1 MDTKVF
7 YEVIVPLLEVESTAL
22 ICISTPQDDMN
33 FYSAMFDMKLPNGD
47 PLFVT
52 LEVSLVCDACKESDH
67 PERCPHMTDEIRKLI
82 YLFCLQFN
90 LILTIFIAP
99 WKSVAKF
106 DMVKQIYGDQVDL
119 LQRESM
125 GVITQDLQSVF
136 KQKYVDVM
144 FDNNTYK
151 LQKTPSFVF
160 VACDPNGGGSSQ
172 MGLVSIIIE
181 FNKIIIVGIDSVTT
195 KGHEQIQRLLTAH
208 IEALRNCDNGRF
220 KDSWIVFVPESNL
233 GHESDH
239 MAYMLKNYR
248 KIWTITEKGRTGVVT
263 TAVRKELYTME
274 TQKYICQESIAFWEH
289 MVVSNPVGI
298 GDVKARAISD
308 FKKQILAFKRI
319 IQHPQRGFALP
330 RVVYTGKFKG
340 GNDDLCICLTMAVYW
355 GIEFITHRVKDAPYE
370 MFE

>member
-7 YEVIVPLLEVESTAL
+7 YEVIVPLLEVEATAL

-33 FYSAMFDMKLPNGD
+33 FYSAMFDMHLPDGS

-67 PERCPHMTDEIRKLI
+67 PERCPHMTDEIP
-82 YLFCLQFN
+82 
-90 LILTIFIAP
+90 P
-99 WKSVAKF
+99 WKSIAKF
-106 DMVKQIYGDQVDL
+106 DMVKQIYGDQIDL

-136 KQKYVDVM
+136 KQKYVDRM
-144 FDNNTYK
+144 FAMDQYE
-151 LQKTPSFVF
+151 LQKTPLFVF

-181 FNKIIIVGIDSVTT
+181 FNKIIVVGLDSVTT
-195 KGHEQIQRLLTAH
+195 KGHEQIQTLLTAH
-208 IEALRNCDNGRF
+208 IDGLREQEKL
-220 KDSWIVFVPESNL
+220 KDAWFIFIPESNL

-239 MAYMLKNYR
+239 MRYMLRNYR
-248 KIWTITEKGRTGVVT
+248 KVWTITEKSRTGVIT
-263 TAVRKELYTME
+263 TATRKELYTME
-274 TQKYICQESIAFWEH
+274 TQKYICQESLQLWKDL
-289 MVVSNPVGI
+289 VVSNPMGVG
-298 GDVKARAISD
+298 DTKARVMSD

-319 IQHPQRGFALP
+319 IQQPQRGFALP

-370 MFE
+370 MFA

>member
-1 MDTKVF
+1 
-7 YEVIVPLLEVESTAL
+7 
-22 ICISTPQDDMN
+22 
-33 FYSAMFDMKLPNGD
+33 MKLPDGS

-52 LEVSLVCDACKESDH
+52 LEVSLVCDACKQSDH
-67 PERCPHMTDEIRKLI
+67 PERCPHMTDEIP
-82 YLFCLQFN
+82 
-90 LILTIFIAP
+90 P

-136 KQKYVDVM
+136 KSKYVDKM
-144 FDNNTYK
+144 FNSMDHE
-151 LQKTPSFVF
+151 LQKPPLFVF
-160 VACDPNGGGSSQ
+160 VGCDPNGGGSSQ
-172 MGLVSIIIE
+172 MGLVSIVIE

-208 IEALRNCDNGRF
+208 IEALRRQEKL
-220 KDSWIVFVPESNL
+220 KDAWFIFIPESNL

-248 KIWTITEKGRTGVVT
+248 KVWTISEKSRTGVIT

-274 TQKYICQESIAFWEH
+274 TQKYICQESVMFWKH
-289 MVVSNPVGI
+289 LVVSNPVGI
-298 GDVKARAISD
+298 GDVKARALSD
-308 FKKQILAFKRI
+308 FKKQLFAFKRI

-330 RVVYTGKFKG
+330 RVIYTGKFKG
-340 GNDDLCICLTMAVYW
+340 GNDDLCITLTMAVYW

-370 MFE
+370 MFQ

>member
-7 YEVIVPLLEVESTAL
+7 YEVIVPLLEVEATAL

-33 FYSAMFDMKLPNGD
+33 FYSAMFDMHLPDGS

-67 PERCPHMTDEIRKLI
+67 PERCPHMTDEIP
-82 YLFCLQFN
+82 
-90 LILTIFIAP
+90 P
-99 WKSVAKF
+99 WKSIAKF

-136 KQKYVDVM
+136 KQKYVDKM
-144 FDNNTYK
+144 FSMDQYE

-172 MGLVSIIIE
+172 MGLVSIVIE
-181 FNKIIIVGIDSVTT
+181 FNKIIVVGLDSVTT

-208 IEALRNCDNGRF
+208 IDTLREQEAL
-220 KDSWIVFVPESNL
+220 KDAWFIFIPESNL

-239 MAYMLKNYR
+239 MRYMLRNYR
-248 KIWTITEKGRTGVVT
+248 KVWTITEKARTGVVT
-263 TAVRKELYTME
+263 TATRKELYTME
-274 TQKYICQESIAFWEH
+274 TQKYICQESLQLWKNL
-289 MVVSNPVGI
+289 VVSNPTGI
-298 GDVKARAISD
+298 GDVKSRSITD

-319 IQHPQRGFALP
+319 IQQPQRGFALP

-355 GIEFITHRVKDAPYE
+355 GIEFITHRVKDAPYD
-370 MFE
+370 MFN